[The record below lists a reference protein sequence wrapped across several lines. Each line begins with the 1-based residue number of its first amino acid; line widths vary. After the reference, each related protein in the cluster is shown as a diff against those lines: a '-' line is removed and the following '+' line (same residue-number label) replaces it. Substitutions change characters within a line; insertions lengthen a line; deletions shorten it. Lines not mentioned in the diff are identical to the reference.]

1 MYSKGEFL
9 LGDVSPRA
17 EAALAYF
24 LAAIARDSTFAQA
37 YLGVARSYVSMGLH
51 GRVPPSEVRLEARA
65 AAQRALALDN
75 KLTDAYAVLG
85 TLSLLY
91 DWDWDAAA
99 REFARLSENQ
109 LVHGTLVLYRII
121 LGDSLEAI
129 QMARQVVESDA
140 LSPQKNLTMAWAL
153 WMVGRCDDAVQ
164 RLLEL
169 RGLYPQYAWA
179 HVELAWNYVCLG
191 DYPNA
196 AAAADEAEKLVASEE
211 NLRASLAYVYA
222 KVGRSGDARRI
233 LRELEEIGKERYIDQ
248 GKLVAAY
255 AALGDT
261 TMALNA
267 LEAAFAAGSPE
278 LAFLRAAPADFYDTI
293 RSHQRF
299 IEVVKRL
306 RFPRRNR
313 AASETDPE

>member
-1 MYSKGEFL
+1 M
-9 LGDVSPRA
+9 
-17 EAALAYF
+17 
-24 LAAIARDSTFAQA
+24 
-37 YLGVARSYVSMGLH
+37 
-51 GRVPPSEVRLEARA
+51 
-65 AAQRALALDN
+65 
-75 KLTDAYAVLG
+75 
-85 TLSLLY
+85 
-91 DWDWDAAA
+91 
-99 REFARLSENQ
+99 
-109 LVHGTLVLYRII
+109 
-121 LGDSLEAI
+121 
-129 QMARQVVESDA
+129 
-140 LSPQKNLTMAWAL
+140 
-153 WMVGRCDDAVQ
+153 
-164 RLLEL
+164 
-169 RGLYPQYAWA
+169 
-179 HVELAWNYVCLG
+179 ELAWNYVCLG

-196 AAAADEAEKLVASEE
+196 AAAADEAEKFVASEE

-222 KVGRSGDARRI
+222 KVGRSRDARRI

-278 LAFLRAAPADFYDTI
+278 LAFLWAAPADFYDTI